1 MNKKAAKNLAGW
13 IAIGA
18 VFVALALEPAWLSLI
33 LVTVAV
39 IAIAALMG
47 GEDWE

>member
-18 VFVALALEPAWLSLI
+18 VFIALALEPAWLSLI
-33 LVTVAV
+33 FVTVGV
-39 IAIAALMG
+39 ILIAALMG